1 MLVHWMTD
9 EDGLHY
15 AAGLLGSRG
24 TLHMQVDNLGESGWD
39 WHVWERLG
47 RGQQRYGLADSLP
60 EAQARAEGVLSV
72 LIQELGL
79 AS

>member
-1 MLVHWMTD
+1 M
-9 EDGLHY
+9 
-15 AAGLLGSRG
+15 
-24 TLHMQVDNLGESGWD
+24 GESGWD

-47 RGQQRYGLADSLP
+47 RGSQRYGLADSLL